1 MKNQIQAFLDRGEIR
16 DCFDIE
22 FLLQRGIEFPSR
34 FDSQRDESKKQLS
47 GLKER
52 DFTAKLSFILE
63 IDIRQYYVLNRFN
76 HIEEKLATMLLNG

>member
-34 FDSQRDESKKQLS
+34 FDSQRGESKKQLS

-52 DFTAKLSFILE
+52 DFTANGE
-63 IDIRQYYVLNRFN
+63 IYDRAGW
-76 HIEEKLATMLLNG
+76 HAGHGTAGP